1 MATKINPEQRQKKVS
16 SLLKDFYALDGI
28 NVSKN
33 EAEKMVS
40 REPTETVYELTQK
53 ALDMATKLMEAK
65 GVQNMMSN
73 PIMSSATKSRND
85 IAMNPRNTPDNEPAQ
100 PPKISSNKDANFSE
114 VPPRVVRPLRMGD
127 SIADILGKMYNFMI
141 KKYDSD
147 GVVFKDKQKYN
158 LKLAAIKE
166 TRIQELISLFG
177 GKYTKKT
184 FGAQEEKKDSFFD
197 KMLKYVIVGAGL
209 LFLTEAAF
217 ASVEKKIKDTLP
229 EIPDFLSIFGLSST
243 DLKIPGGY
251 NEKIAK
257 VESDNNP
264 NQMNITNKETGNTKK
279 GTSSSQVIPGNIDI
293 TTGKPYTK
301 YLTDMTM
308 DEVVKLG
315 ERRNAKLNGGGAAGL
330 YQFEPKT
337 LAGLAPQV
345 FGKDWKNL
353 KFNEENQEKLMD
365 AFTAGNIKSLKNAN
379 IPVNEQSLY
388 QMHFTGNTEQTK
400 KIQQSPNDTP
410 MSSIL
415 GKKATE
421 QNQRIASQTV
431 DQYKSGLEK
440 QGFSKTE
447 ITSPMLA
454 APKPIEIPDKA
465 KVPAPK
471 ENTGQ
476 QVSVLNR
483 NINNINN
490 VTYGSEEGAVEHSP
504 LIQRQYYS

>member
-184 FGAQEEKKDSFFD
+184 FGVQEEKKDSFFD
-197 KMLKYVIVGAGL
+197 KMLKYVIIGAGL
-209 LFLTEAAF
+209 LFFTKAAL

-229 EIPDFLSIFGLSST
+229 EIPNFSNMFGLGNADNTPNGPTKNLSQLISS
-243 DLKIPGGY
+243 
-251 NEKIAK
+251 
-257 VESDNNP
+257 VESGGDYDIYNKGKAGVTGPPLKLSEMTVGKIMELQSQGKIFAAGKYQIIP
-264 NQMNITNKETGNTKK
+264 NTLKGAVETGIVTKDEQFSPD
-279 GTSSSQVIPGNIDI
+279 TQERLFSSYLIGSKNPDI
-293 TTGKPYTK
+293 KKYLNSTNPDEQMKFNALLALSKEFAALPDPRTGKSHY
-301 YLTDMTM
+301 
-308 DEVVKLG
+308 
-315 ERRNAKLNGGGAAGL
+315 AGD
-330 YQFEPKT
+330 K
-337 LAGLAPQV
+337 AG
-345 FGKDWKNL
+345 N
-353 KFNEENQEKLMD
+353 
-365 AFTAGNIKSLKNAN
+365 TAGATLSQTEKALENDRLLN
-379 IPVNEQSLY
+379 L
-388 QMHFTGNTEQTK
+388 EQTK
-400 KIQQSPNDTP
+400 QQTKETATQSENLSPKVLNVP
-410 MSSIL
+410 
-415 GKKATE
+415 
-421 QNQRIASQTV
+421 Q
-431 DQYKSGLEK
+431 K
-440 QGFSKTE
+440 QKQDDVTKTQ
-447 ITSPMLA
+447 S
-454 APKPIEIPDKA
+454 
-465 KVPAPK
+465 
-471 ENTGQ
+471 
-476 QVSVLNR
+476 VSVLNR

-490 VTYGSEEGAVEHSP
+490 VTYGSDEGAVEHSP